1 MSGPRFL
8 DLFAWEWR
16 QVGRS
21 RLLWLVL
28 AILSASFVW
37 GALNTASLHRSQT
50 AALERAR
57 AADIAWEQRTAQLA
71 RDFHGPV
78 TQVNGQVAY
87 WQDPTNIGGYSEY
100 FVRKTALKPHLPL
113 SPLAAGVSDLAP
125 SRLEIKLNTPFG
137 FADTYDFENPRSLA
151 LGRFDLAFAIVFVL
165 PIGLLLLFALLVTFE
180 KDRGML
186 RLMAAQAA
194 SPRLWIG
201 ARVTAILAWVAPIV
215 LFAIALGLTIAG
227 VPIGAV
233 AGALGTAL
241 LLTLLY
247 MLFWSGIAL
256 LVLGG
261 QPGAG
266 TALGLFA
273 AIWAGITIGLPLAG
287 SALVGALDPA
297 PSAIGYV
304 DAQRRTNDAIQTD
317 ATSIITRAMH
327 ARPNLR
333 AHVDRIATIDHATK
347 LSFLVPETERRLA
360 SLKTEIENHRVR
372 QEATART
379 AGYLI
384 PSLGLEGALASLAG
398 TDAERQRAFE
408 KQAREYQHRLR
419 ERVQPLVHQRITLPP
434 APEKRATRGV
444 LDLPQPLKLPSFAQ
458 AERPASD
465 MIRDVL
471 PFAGWLFILAV
482 IIIGLGFRRIRRW
495 KVI

>member
-8 DLFAWEWR
+8 DLFVWEWR

-28 AILSASFVW
+28 AILSASFLW
-37 GALNTASLHRSQT
+37 GALNTSALHEGQN

-57 AADIAWEQRTAQLA
+57 AADIAWEARTAQLA
-71 RDFHGPV
+71 RDFRGPV
-78 TQVNGQVAY
+78 TQANGQVVY

-113 SPLAAGVSDLAP
+113 SPLAVGVSDLAP

-137 FADTYDFENPRSLA
+137 FADSYDFENPRGLA

-180 KDRGML
+180 KDCGML
-186 RLMAAQAA
+186 RLVAAQAA
-194 SPRLWIG
+194 GPRLWIG
-201 ARVTAILAWVAPIV
+201 TRMAAILAWVAPAMLLAIV
-215 LFAIALGLTIAG
+215 IALVVAG

-233 AGALGTAL
+233 AGSLATAL
-241 LLTLLY
+241 LVTLLY

-266 TALGLFA
+266 TALGLLA

-304 DAQRRTNDAIQTD
+304 DAQRSTNDAIQAD
-317 ATSIITRAMH
+317 ATPIITRAME
-327 ARPNLR
+327 ARVDLR
-333 AHVDRIATIDHATK
+333 PHVDRIATIDHATK

-360 SLKTEIENHRVR
+360 SLKGEIENHRVR
-372 QEATART
+372 QEMTARS

-384 PSLGLEGALASLAG
+384 PPLGLESALATLAG
-398 TDAERQRAFE
+398 TDPARQRAFE
-408 KQAREYQHRLR
+408 AQARDYQHQLR
-419 ERVQPLVHQRITLPP
+419 NLVQPLVHERIKLPP
-434 APEKRATRGV
+434 APEQRTTRGI
-444 LDLPQPLKLPSFAQ
+444 LDLPQPPSLPAFAL
-458 AERPASD
+458 ADRASSA
-465 MIRDVL
+465 MIGDVL
-471 PFAGWLFILAV
+471 RFAGWLFILAAFA
-482 IIIGLGFRRIRRW
+482 IGLGLWRIRSW